1 MTMPIIPTD
10 HLTAEEKLIANG
22 IIATQGKNK
31 GRLRAGK
38 PKIEYTYE
46 VKNGVRYRHSTL
58 ETGQKAYLWRM
69 VAFHLS
75 PVPAHQCLP
84 MLAEFDLS
92 GTLDEAK
99 EQAKKLN
106 ELADKIVMAV
116 PKENWAGIR
125 RWAQALGY

>member
-1 MTMPIIPTD
+1 MMPVIPTD
-10 HLTAEEKLIANG
+10 HLTEEEKMIANG

-38 PKIEYTYE
+38 PKIEYIFE
-46 VKNGVRYRHSTL
+46 MKNGVKYRHPTL
-58 ETGQKAYLWRM
+58 ETGRVAYLWRM

-75 PVPAHQCLP
+75 PVSAHQCLP
-84 MLAEFDLS
+84 MLADFDLPGS
-92 GTLDEAK
+92 LDESKAEAK
-99 EQAKKLN
+99 RLN

-125 RWAQALGY
+125 RWARAFGY